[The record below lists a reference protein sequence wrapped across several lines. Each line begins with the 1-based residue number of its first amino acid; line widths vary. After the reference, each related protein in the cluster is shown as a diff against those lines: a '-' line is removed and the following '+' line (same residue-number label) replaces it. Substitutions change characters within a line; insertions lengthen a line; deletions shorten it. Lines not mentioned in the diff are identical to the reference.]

1 MSFALS
7 FFYIILISGRVG
19 VLTLCRED
27 CYHLSR
33 LLPDVS
39 EGGDVGL
46 EGVFGEFARLR
57 QPRTAALVKQARHLG
72 EQRVVLGGPAL
83 CQMRDAMIVAAW
95 SDPKAV
101 AEGLDR
107 LFREPF

>member
-1 MSFALS
+1 M
-7 FFYIILISGRVG
+7 
-19 VLTLCRED
+19 LTLCRED

-83 CQMRDAMIVAAW
+83 CRERDAGIVAAW